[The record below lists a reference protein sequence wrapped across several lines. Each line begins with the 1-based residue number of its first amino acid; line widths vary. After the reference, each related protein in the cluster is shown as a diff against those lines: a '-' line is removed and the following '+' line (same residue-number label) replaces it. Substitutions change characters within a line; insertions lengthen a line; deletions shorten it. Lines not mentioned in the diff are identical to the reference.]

1 MWVALKRASC
11 RVVAF
16 GGSVKSRLVTAT
28 ARSDVPLL
36 WRRLVVVA
44 PTRRRQSAECST
56 KSQWGAAWC
65 QLCHALQSCKLV
77 PAWDPIHGSR
87 PGSSL
92 GCLAATGR
100 VQWTLASPAA
110 VAGQC
115 RECGELGRYPAG
127 TRTCHQQYGALLA
140 VSAVSVARP
149 GNNDH
154 RPLRLAQRKT
164 VENSRA
170 LTRPLRPSATCW
182 TSGDSAVSAQRQCCA
197 SFKRFKNALKIIFYF
212 HGA

>member
-1 MWVALKRASC
+1 MWVALTRAGC
-11 RVVAF
+11 CVVAF
-16 GGSVKSRLVTAT
+16 GGSEKSRLVTASAS

-44 PTRRRQSAECST
+44 PTRQWLRRWLSAECST
-56 KSQWGAAWC
+56 KSQWGAAWG
-65 QLCHALQSCKLV
+65 QLCHALQSYKHV

-115 RECGELGRYPAG
+115 RERGELGRYPAVFD
-127 TRTCHQQYGALLA
+127 YGLLILP
-140 VSAVSVARP
+140 SFFRSLKGHCR
-149 GNNDH
+149 GN
-154 RPLRLAQRKT
+154 Q
-164 VENSRA
+164 
-170 LTRPLRPSATCW
+170 
-182 TSGDSAVSAQRQCCA
+182 
-197 SFKRFKNALKIIFYF
+197 I
-212 HGA
+212 